1 MKGNRREEGETL
13 WRECGR
19 TGERPEFLSNLSSF
33 RVTNLQKEEEGE
45 EEVGRGEE
53 EEGGG
58 EIWNDDGT

>member
-1 MKGNRREEGETL
+1 L